1 MVNLESSQA
10 QWANECCRGG
20 NCPIC
25 NPPEDDDYPAEEED
39 RDMEDYYENKGK

>member
-10 QWANECCRGG
+10 MWAKECCKGG

-25 NPPEDDDYPAEEED
+25 NPPIEDEED
-39 RDMEDYYENKGK
+39 EVSDETQTDLYGDR